1 MITALH
7 FKSYELEENITSIE
21 DLKVI
26 KKLKRNI
33 STMMKT
39 FDQDKQF
46 GCTDQSSS
54 KEDSEV
60 EAQIYQHATLKS
72 SCPTRW
78 NSIGNDGVYH
88 RFAAAYTEYLETYW
102 TCRFMFKG
110 C

>member
-1 MITALH
+1 MVTALH

-26 KKLKRNI
+26 KLKRNI
-33 STMMKT
+33 SNMMET

-46 GCTDQSSS
+46 GCTNQSSS

-60 EAQIYQHATLKS
+60 EAKTYQHATLKS
-72 SCPTRW
+72 SCPARW
-78 NSIGNDGVYH
+78 NCIGNDGVYH
-88 RFAAAYTEYLETYW
+88 RFVSAYTEYLETYG
-102 TCRFMFKG
+102 TCRFMLKG